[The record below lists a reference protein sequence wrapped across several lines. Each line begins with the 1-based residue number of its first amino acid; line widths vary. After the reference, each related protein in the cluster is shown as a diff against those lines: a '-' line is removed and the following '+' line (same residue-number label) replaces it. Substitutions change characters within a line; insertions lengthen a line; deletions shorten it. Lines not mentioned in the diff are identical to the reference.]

1 MAKNVSQESIQY
13 VNDFFKVSN
22 AINDY
27 LIKTSPRDSFWG
39 ARTCTT
45 IVIINQYDEEKT
57 YDLPAVAELT
67 GTSQQ
72 TVRNFFSVYCCVDN
86 CYPLLV
92 GQEVNTGWVTVADKI
107 FVEFHHPA
115 ERHRTTS
122 FGIEAL
128 AELFEVTKQDQD
140 WSFEHLVQEELSS

>member
-45 IVIINQYDEEKT
+45 IVIINQYDEEKPMIC
-57 YDLPAVAELT
+57 LQSP
-67 GTSQQ
+67 
-72 TVRNFFSVYCCVDN
+72 N
-86 CYPLLV
+86 LLV
-92 GQEVNTGWVTVADKI
+92 QANKLYGI
-107 FVEFHHPA
+107 F
-115 ERHRTTS
+115 
-122 FGIEAL
+122 
-128 AELFEVTKQDQD
+128 
-140 WSFEHLVQEELSS
+140 